1 MKINQAY
8 DLFIKTIEDMETKDI
23 ANFLAMGVI
32 YLQKE
37 KQIDFKT
44 IINHFNN
51 CNEKAN
57 LRKRVIVCI

>member
-1 MKINQAY
+1 MRINQAY
-8 DLFIKTIEDMETKDI
+8 DLFIKTIEDMETKEI

-44 IINHFNN
+44 IIKHFNN

>member
-44 IINHFNN
+44 IIKHFRK
-51 CNEKAN
+51 CNKIAG
-57 LRKRVIVCI
+57 L